1 MSGFH
6 SCEVVESPLAIR
18 KQGDTRYKQLSP
30 SRMSSATSFRQ
41 LIGVQPS
48 TASVA
53 DSTLIIIDAQ
63 NEYAEGKLKCSNTA
77 SSRKVIAS
85 LLQKYRQG
93 NGKVVHVVHDTP
105 DGAPVFTPGTKL
117 AEEFEE
123 LAPKEG
129 EKVIHKNYP
138 SSFAGTD
145 LHKHLGGGKIVL
157 TGYMVCS
164 TRVLLFLS
172 ILLTSAGACLCV
184 DYSKT
189 GSGAWLRCGLCRGCD
204 R

>member
-1 MSGFH
+1 MIQDLEFNILL
-6 SCEVVESPLAIR
+6 PNR
-18 KQGDTRYKQLSP
+18 TTP
-30 SRMSSATSFRQ
+30 SNMSSATSFRE

-85 LLQKYRQG
+85 LLQKYRDG
-93 NGKVVHVVHDTP
+93 NGKIVHVVHDTP

-123 LAPKEG
+123 LAPKDG

-138 SSFAGTD
+138 SSFASTD

-164 TRVLLFLS
+164 FIFLLFS
-172 ILLTSAGACLCV
+172 
-184 DYSKT
+184 
-189 GSGAWLRCGLCRGCD
+189 
-204 R
+204 